1 MLAIAGKVLG
11 GPGMESGLTW
21 TEVASRLGEDEEELR
36 KVIQGET
43 EVEPV
48 GGKLK
53 IWTRARH
60 VVSWACLRVKNKIE
74 LTLTVTSCSSR
85 KRYEF
90 INSLISSLLRLN
102 PLLHLPTYL
111 HRNPPYF

>member
-1 MLAIAGKVLG
+1 MSKIARNVYELKTMLAIAGKVLG
-11 GPGMESGLTW
+11 GPGMEQGLTW
-21 TEVASRLGEDEEELR
+21 KEVASRLKEDEEELR

-60 VVSWACLRVKNKIE
+60 VVSCAALVKDKFEITRSN
-74 LTLTVTSCSSR
+74 
-85 KRYEF
+85 
-90 INSLISSLLRLN
+90 
-102 PLLHLPTYL
+102 
-111 HRNPPYF
+111 